1 LFLHGYL
8 SNKQSFAYSTA
19 YFSKFFDVHAIDL
32 KGFGENQPMQNPYS
46 LDDYVLDVKKYI
58 QENNLKSPH
67 VIGHSFGCR
76 IIIKALSTQPDLFD
90 KVVLTGAAGL
100 KPKNTLKKRIK
111 RAAFSTLKVFMKRER
126 LTTFYSPDYLALS
139 PVMKESFKLIINEH
153 LDGVLY
159 KIKNPTLLVFGSED
173 KDTPLYMA
181 RRLNGGIEN
190 STLKIIDGAGHFCFI
205 DKSAKFNMEV
215 REFLLS
221 N

>member
-1 LFLHGYL
+1 MFLHGYL

-100 KPKNTLKKRIK
+100 KPRNTLKKRVKKFVFNILKRFIK
-111 RAAFSTLKVFMKRER
+111 KEKLKR
-126 LTTFYSPDYLALS
+126 FYSTDYQSLS
-139 PVMKESFKLIINEH
+139 PVMKESFKLIVNEH
-153 LDGVLY
+153 LDDKLY
-159 KIKNPTLLVFGSED
+159 LIKNKTLIIFGD
-173 KDTPLYMA
+173 CDNQTPLYMA
-181 RRLNGGIEN
+181 RRLNKNIKN
-190 STLKIIDGAGHFCFI
+190 SKLVIIQNSGHFCFV
-205 DKSAKFNMEV
+205 DKPMKFNMEV

-221 N
+221 